1 VCLLGSERD
10 GSVFVYRWPIP
21 RQRRAGN
28 CEHVEG
34 GLVEVISAVE
44 DKKWNGKD
52 DDKRGYLLD
61 DRDW

>member
-1 VCLLGSERD
+1 M
-10 GSVFVYRWPIP
+10 FVYRGPIP

-34 GLVEVISAVE
+34 ELVEVVSAVE
-44 DKKWNGKD
+44 DEKWYEKD

-61 DRDW
+61 DRDC